1 MKKSKTVILI
11 GRSTAGKTTFCQ
23 RISEEDLIYRK
34 TQTIQILNGNMID
47 TPGEYLE
54 RGRMRGALTVASVD
68 ADIII
73 LVQDATENGTMFPP
87 AYTSTFAKPSIGL
100 VTKED
105 IATKE
110 QVADAVRFLE
120 MAGAQKVFVISN
132 IMGTGFDEVITYLN
146 FLEKKEEE

>member
-1 MKKSKTVILI
+1 MDHKKIIILI
-11 GRSTAGKTTFCQ
+11 GRSSAGKTTFCQ
-23 RISEEDLIYRK
+23 YINKEDMIYHK
-34 TQTIQILNGNMID
+34 TQTIQIINGNIID

-68 ADIII
+68 ADIIL

-87 AYTSTFAKPSIGL
+87 AYAASFAKPSIGL

-110 QVADAVRFLE
+110 QVAEAVHFLE
-120 MAGAQKVFVISN
+120 MAGADKVFVISSTK
-132 IMGTGFDEVITYLN
+132 GTGYGELFEYLN
-146 FLEKKEEE
+146 SFNLS

>member
-1 MKKSKTVILI
+1 MDHKNIIILI
-11 GRSTAGKTTFCQ
+11 GRSSAGKTTFCQ
-23 RISEEDLIYRK
+23 YINQEDLIYHK
-34 TQTIQILNGNMID
+34 TQTIQIMNGNIID

-68 ADIII
+68 ADIIF

-87 AYTSTFAKPSIGL
+87 AYAASFAKPSIGL

-110 QVADAVRFLE
+110 QVADAVHFLE
-120 MAGAQKVFVISN
+120 MAGADKVFVISSTK
-132 IMGTGFDEVITYLN
+132 GTGFGELFEYLN
-146 FLEKKEEE
+146 SFNS